1 MKKILFAN
9 LAGTFLA
16 LAVTATPFAQ
26 NSNFPIKPDFKNP
39 IPEFRENSHS
49 DRITTDPV
57 VNSKVLNA
65 FALTFRN
72 VADAT
77 WYEVDQKFLARFNK
91 DGRESSAL
99 FNPKGMLLY
108 TIAYGTEKHLPN
120 DVRKLVRTNYFD
132 HEMIYT
138 AEVNSLGKT
147 AWVIKLQDP
156 TSLIVVKVVD
166 GEMEETEHFRRFK

>member
-1 MKKILFAN
+1 MKKYLFVN

-26 NSNFPIKPDFKNP
+26 NSNSPFRPDLKNP
-39 IPEFRENSHS
+39 IPEFSENFKGNHV
-49 DRITTDPV
+49 TYDPV

-65 FALTFRN
+65 FAVTFRN

-91 DGRESSAL
+91 DGRECSAL

-108 TIAYGTEKHLPN
+108 NIAYGTEKHLPN

-147 AWVIKLQDP
+147 AWVIKLQDAN
-156 TSLIVVKVVD
+156 SIIVVKVVD
-166 GEMEETEHFRRFK
+166 GEMEETEHFSRLK